1 MEGSL
6 LTLIDLPDEVL
17 LLILKNLD
25 NIEVLYLFIDL
36 NKRFNKLLHD
46 SIFTNHLTMTGC
58 SFNGSFDRLDNQIL
72 DRFCSQILPSIHHNI
87 KWLDVECSSME
98 DVLLCTS
105 YPYLCGLGL
114 HNIDKHIALR
124 IFTEETPLT
133 HIFQDKISSLVIDVV
148 QYGSFRMND
157 TSNSNIFA
165 NILTL
170 FSKLKY
176 FDYRSSFWYQSL
188 FEMSTTI
195 SSSILL
201 ELHIKLDKFTDC
213 LYLLDG
219 RFDSLEKVFLDIY
232 QISTPEIVINNK
244 KLPKL
249 KAFSLYS
256 DQPTFQYNELIVPLL
271 HRMANLEQL
280 DLHLVVHCEKR
291 FVDGYNLKYNIIN
304 RLLQLNKFLF
314 NIRSCLYLNDQIC
327 LLSNEDCQHSFNDFK
342 NNKIISCVDYFQVFK
357 HGQCHIYSYPYRAK
371 TYEYITNNFPG
382 GLFQYVR
389 EVSLYDDRPFEHEFF
404 VKIAKSF
411 PFMEQLTIYNR
422 KPQKNKSYEQSKYD
436 NQHLSPIQYP
446 YLSVLELLSAHDDY
460 VEQFLLDIKTSIIRT
475 VNVQVLL
482 STLDRITQSFTR
494 DATRINCG
502 KLFSIYVPRDM
513 SISTQL
519 KDYFPHTKI
528 CTI

>member
-1 MEGSL
+1 M
-6 LTLIDLPDEVL
+6 V
-17 LLILKNLD
+17 
-25 NIEVLYLFIDL
+25 
-36 NKRFNKLLHD
+36 
-46 SIFTNHLTMTGC
+46 
-58 SFNGSFDRLDNQIL
+58 
-72 DRFCSQILPSIHHNI
+72 
-87 KWLDVECSSME
+87 
-98 DVLLCTS
+98 
-105 YPYLCGLGL
+105 
-114 HNIDKHIALR
+114 
-124 IFTEETPLT
+124 
-133 HIFQDKISSLVIDVV
+133 
-148 QYGSFRMND
+148 
-157 TSNSNIFA
+157 
-165 NILTL
+165 
-170 FSKLKY
+170 
-176 FDYRSSFWYQSL
+176 
-188 FEMSTTI
+188 
-195 SSSILL
+195 
-201 ELHIKLDKFTDC
+201 
-213 LYLLDG
+213 
-219 RFDSLEKVFLDIY
+219 
-232 QISTPEIVINNK
+232 
-244 KLPKL
+244 
-249 KAFSLYS
+249 
-256 DQPTFQYNELIVPLL
+256 
-271 HRMANLEQL
+271 NLEQL

-304 RLLQLNKFLF
+304 RLFQLNKFLF

-404 VKIAKSF
+404 VTIAKSF

-422 KPQKNKSYEQSKYD
+422 NPQKNKSYEQSKYD

-494 DATRINCG
+494 DATRINCR